1 MYNEN
6 VASVVIV
13 ALVQFL
19 PFVLQSA
26 IVGELVWKM
35 GKGRRGWRYSNQDTL
50 EVVRRV

>member
-1 MYNEN
+1 MYNEDI
-6 VASVVIV
+6 VTVFIV

-19 PFVLQSA
+19 PFVLQAA
-26 IVGELVWKM
+26 IVGELVKKM